1 MFVTFVGIVDDLLG
15 SDLPEEV
22 VSQFINS
29 DEFGIYQ
36 EVAGDPDSASDD
48 LRAQFVSIVDAQLG
62 NMSEESVNLRC
73 LARFRDLQF
82 CSNTL
87 PSLIIFKFSIKTM
100 DVKQWDYSTKQMMQV
115 PKRKKTSSKS
125 HCKGQPVV
133 KAAAKAK
140 PVAKA
145 VAKAKP
151 AEQVIA
157 QPVAA
162 KPARK
167 AAKVKKQA
175 KACPMGYLRTEIASA
190 NARRIACLSISL
202 LISVQYSC
210 FCSQLRYSMR
220 LQQFS
225 LSLL

>member
-1 MFVTFVGIVDDLLG
+1 M
-15 SDLPEEV
+15 
-22 VSQFINS
+22 
-29 DEFGIYQ
+29 
-36 EVAGDPDSASDD
+36 
-48 LRAQFVSIVDAQLG
+48 
-62 NMSEESVNLRC
+62 
-73 LARFRDLQF
+73 
-82 CSNTL
+82 
-87 PSLIIFKFSIKTM
+87 
-100 DVKQWDYSTKQMMQV
+100 
-115 PKRKKTSSKS
+115 
-125 HCKGQPVV
+125 
-133 KAAAKAK
+133 AKAK

-162 KPARK
+162 KPAKAAK

-175 KACPMGYLRTEIASA
+175 KARLKVYLRTLKSHLPMHAELLG
-190 NARRIACLSISL
+190 LSISL